1 MEALFIVLN
10 DLSYL
15 DVILNRFVELK
26 VRGAT
31 ILDSM
36 GMARAIMNQEGMN
49 FYQSGPFGRSLDDE
63 QKQSKTIFT
72 VIPEG
77 QDASV
82 IVEEVKKIVSSSK
95 RSVIGFMFTV
105 PVSGIYPM
113 KPATLKK
120 Q

>member
-15 DVILNRFVELK
+15 EAILQRFVELR

-31 ILDSM
+31 IIDSM
-36 GMARAIMNQEGMN
+36 GMARAIMDSEGMN
-49 FYQSGPFGRSLDDE
+49 FYSSSPFQRSLSDD
-63 QKQSKTIFT
+63 QKSSKTIFT

-77 QDASV
+77 QDASG
-82 IVEEVKKIVSSSK
+82 IVEEVKKIVASSK
-95 RSVIGFMFTV
+95 REVIGFMFTV
-105 PVSGIYPM
+105 PVSGIFPM
-113 KPATLKK
+113 KPKNLR

>member
-15 DVILNRFVELK
+15 EAILSRFVELK

-31 ILDSM
+31 IIDSM
-36 GMARAIMNQEGMN
+36 GMARAIMNSEGMN
-49 FYQSGPFGRSLDDE
+49 LYTSSPFQRSLAED
-63 QKQSKTIFT
+63 QKSSKTIFT

-77 QDASV
+77 QDAKL
-82 IVEEVKKIVSSSK
+82 IVEEVKKIVASSK
-95 RSVIGFMFTV
+95 RDVIGFMFTL

-113 KPATLKK
+113 KPKNLH

>member
-15 DVILNRFVELK
+15 EAIFNRFIELK

-49 FYQSGPFGRSLDDE
+49 FYSSGPFQRSLDND

-77 QDASV
+77 QDAKI
-82 IVEEVKKIVSSSK
+82 IVEEIKKIVASSK
-95 RSVIGFMFTV
+95 REVIGFMFTV

-113 KPATLKK
+113 KPTKK
-120 Q
+120 